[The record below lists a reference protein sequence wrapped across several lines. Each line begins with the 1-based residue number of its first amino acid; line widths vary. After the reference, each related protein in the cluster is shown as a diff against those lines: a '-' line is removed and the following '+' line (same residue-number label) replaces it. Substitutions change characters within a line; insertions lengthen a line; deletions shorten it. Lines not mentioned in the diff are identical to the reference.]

1 MQVGTLENLYTKD
14 EEDYAVVYQDGENGT
29 EERTRKIT
37 ERLFGE
43 NVEQISQA
51 QLLEKLHLFDDL
63 TADAKKIEMPP
74 KTKEIIGEDL
84 ASQEQNKV
92 LIVHPLAMNS
102 MEEPPREP
110 LQLIEQQEI
119 ETRSGCFSWFDCTIC
134 RKIQNFFK
142 KKKKTILKHL
152 D

>member
-92 LIVHPLAMNS
+92 LIVHPLAVNS

>member
-37 ERLFGE
+37 DRLFKE
-43 NVEQISQA
+43 NMEHSSPAETSEMGHV
-51 QLLEKLHLFDDL
+51 FDDL
-63 TADAKKIEMPP
+63 TAEAKKVEIPP
-74 KTKEIIGEDL
+74 KTKEIIGVVSSSL
-84 ASQEQNKV
+84 EQNKV

-102 MEEPPREP
+102 MEETPKEP
-110 LQLIEQQEI
+110 LQMMEQQEI
-119 ETRSGCFSWFDCTIC
+119 DTRSGCFSWFECSIC
-134 RKIQNFFK
+134 KNVQNFFK
-142 KKKKTILKHL
+142 RKKKTILKRL